1 MTSQSPK
8 SSPTVHVNKW
18 SEQQVVDWLST
29 VGLPKYARDFKSN
42 GITGDVLVL
51 LDDEALK
58 DIGVVTIGQRLALL
72 SAIYRLKQ
80 QFGIPIQD
88 GDWIPK
94 AVEAQEHATNAL
106 TTAHMAGALRQRDD
120 RIRLLESQILRLA
133 DYLARFQQD
142 MASVARHVGVKAHSI
157 DTPITLVSNSLHS
170 HNSSESSAT
179 SMSGYGSNSDL
190 ASTAGSSLP
199 LESPTSRNFGGLVSP
214 SRSGFAYPAGHAMS
228 GFKPATVTSSRS
240 DSVGGNSPMT
250 PTTTAHSYVASSSAA
265 VGPTDLSPT
274 QSTPSATPTSLGSQP
289 GFPQQLPQQQQQ
301 QQQQPSSAGANSM
314 VSPTRR
320 LAHQNALAQPDAAG
334 PSRPRAGSLGA
345 TNALSTS
352 ATSPFASSS
361 NNNNNTTISNTGIAS
376 NSSTAASSAT
386 ERDDRKDTSAATLS
400 EPNAKSATGS
410 SSSASAAVSASN
422 NNNNSSDS
430 NPYKSFRVTLDD
442 PCYKVLPAALK
453 KYKINDDWRKY
464 ALFICY
470 GKTERCLSY
479 DEKPLL
485 LFQKLKENEQSP
497 VFMLRHIRDVKS
509 PIAIAEA
516 KAASKL
522 QERESEGSTSAKK
535 RSAPRAD
542 RRRIVAGTPPPGAVV
557 TNASNPVE
565 VGPAADLPERNK
577 VAKTYAVAI
586 YPYMPERDDEFDVN
600 VGDTFVVINKAKGWW
615 IVQRDAKGD
624 GAGDVVYSVPASETS
639 SGEDDGIT
647 YSNYRAE
654 YASGW
659 VPAGCLLETSRPL
672 GSIVDAEVVSS
683 HMRSGPSTIS
693 NPSTPTFSTITG
705 SGASKMDAKRASI
718 PPALITSTS
727 TPGIMLMDYQSA
739 EGDLD
744 LRKDERLRVFKR
756 YNHWSYCVQERDGH
770 ARGWVPSWYIGK
782 LSSSSNST
790 SGGGGG
796 GGASGGAASLAKS
809 PSNNALSAFTSQDS
823 RFIHASNSSAIGN
836 GGNGAVEVAAGSP
849 LYDGSLGQDYASVGA
864 GQGLGGATVASM

>member
-1 MTSQSPK
+1 MTSSHSPK

-29 VGLPKYARDFKSN
+29 VGLSKYARDFKAN
-42 GITGDVLVL
+42 GISGDVLVL

-80 QFGIPIQD
+80 QFGIPIQE
-88 GDWIPK
+88 GDWVPK
-94 AVEAQEHATNAL
+94 AVEAQEHASNSL
-106 TTAHMAGALRQRDD
+106 STAHMATALRQRDD

-170 HNSSESSAT
+170 HHSSSESSAN
-179 SMSGYGSNSDL
+179 SLSGFASNSDL
-190 ASTAGSSLP
+190 ASGAASSLP
-199 LESPTSRNFGGLVSP
+199 MESPTSRNFAALVSP
-214 SRSGFAYPAGHAMS
+214 TRTGFAYPAGHAMS
-228 GFKPATVTSSRS
+228 GFKPATLTSARS
-240 DSVGGNSPMT
+240 DSISGNSPMT
-250 PTTTAHSYVASSSAA
+250 PTTTAAQSYAASSSNAGAA
-265 VGPTDLSPT
+265 GDLSPT
-274 QSTPSATPTSLGSQP
+274 QSTHSATPTSLGSQP
-289 GFPQQLPQQQQQ
+289 GFPHQLPSQQQ
-301 QQQQPSSAGANSM
+301 QQQQPLSAGSSST

-320 LAHQNALAQPDAAG
+320 LAHQNSLAQPDAAG

-345 TNALSTS
+345 ANALSS
-352 ATSPFASSS
+352 STSPFANSSS
-361 NNNNNTTISNTGIAS
+361 STTAAG
-376 NSSTAASSAT
+376 SSPGERDGRKDTAASAHADSSPKLAVAP
-386 ERDDRKDTSAATLS
+386 TS
-400 EPNAKSATGS
+400 GS
-410 SSSASAAVSASN
+410 SSSASASASAAAAN
-422 NNNNSSDS
+422 AGSSDS

-522 QERESEGSTSAKK
+522 QERESGGGGSPTKK
-535 RSAPRAD
+535 RAAPRAD
-542 RRRIVAGTPPPGAVV
+542 RRRIIAGTPPPGALV
-557 TNASNPVE
+557 TNASSPVE

-577 VAKTYAVAI
+577 VTRTYAVAI

-615 IVQRDAKGD
+615 IVQRDAKRD
-624 GAGDVVYSVPASETS
+624 GAGDVVYSVPASEA
-639 SGEDDGIT
+639 GQDDATT
-647 YSNYRAE
+647 YSSYRAE
-654 YASGW
+654 HASGW

-672 GSIVDAEVVSS
+672 SSIVDAEAASA
-683 HMRSGPSTIS
+683 HMRTGPSTIS
-693 NPSTPTFSTITG
+693 NPSTPTVQA
-705 SGASKMDAKRASI
+705 SGAHMDAQRAAI

-727 TPGIMLMDYQSA
+727 TPGIMLMDYHSA
-739 EGDLD
+739 EGDLA

-756 YNHWSYCVQERDGH
+756 YNHWSYCVQERDAH

-782 LSSSSNST
+782 LSS
-790 SGGGGG
+790 GGV
-796 GGASGGAASLAKS
+796 AKS
-809 PSNNALSAFTSQDS
+809 PSSTALPAGGSADS
-823 RFIHASNSSAIGN
+823 RFASYA
-836 GGNGAVEVAAGSP
+836 GAETGANASP
-849 LYDGSLGQDYASVGA
+849 SYDALGQEAA
-864 GQGLGGATVASM
+864 AAVAST

>member
-1 MTSQSPK
+1 MASHSPK

-29 VGLPKYARDFKSN
+29 VGLSKYARDFKSN

-58 DIGVVTIGQRLALL
+58 DIGVVTIGQRLSLL

-80 QFGIPIQD
+80 QYGIPMQD

-94 AVEAQEHATNAL
+94 AVEAQEQASNAL

-142 MASVARHVGVKAHSI
+142 MASVARQVGVKAHSI
-157 DTPITLVSNSLHS
+157 DTPITLVANSLHS
-170 HNSSESSAT
+170 HNSSESSIP
-179 SMSGYGSNSDL
+179 SMSAYASSSDL
-190 ASTAGSSLP
+190 AFTAASSLP
-199 LESPTSRNFGGLVSP
+199 LESPTSRNVAGLVSP
-214 SRSGFAYPAGHAMS
+214 TRSAGFTYPASHAMS
-228 GFKPATVTSSRS
+228 GFKPATVNSARS
-240 DSVGGNSPMT
+240 DSIGGNSPMT
-250 PTTTAHSYVASSSAA
+250 PTTAAQTYAASSTNA

-274 QSTPSATPTSLGSQP
+274 RPTPSATPTSLGSQP
-289 GFPQQLPQQQQQ
+289 GFPQQLPH
-301 QQQQPSSAGANSM
+301 QQQQPSSAGSSSI

-334 PSRPRAGSLGA
+334 PSRSRAGSLDA
-345 TNALSTS
+345 PAALSINGS
-352 ATSPFASSS
+352 SPFVNNSTSS
-361 NNNNNTTISNTGIAS
+361 NNA
-376 NSSTAASSAT
+376 NSITAASHAAT
-386 ERDDRKDTSAATLS
+386 EREDRKGVSAASSS
-400 EPNAKSATGS
+400 EPNAKSATAPAAIS
-410 SSSASAAVSASN
+410 SLSAGPSASALADS
-422 NNNNSSDS
+422 NSSDS

-453 KYKINDDWRKY
+453 KYRINDDWRKY

-516 KAASKL
+516 KAATKL
-522 QERESEGSTSAKK
+522 QEREGDANAPSAKK

-542 RRRIVAGTPPPGAVV
+542 RRRVISGTPPPGALV

-565 VGPAADLPERNK
+565 VGPAADLPDRTK
-577 VAKTYAVAI
+577 ITKTYAVAI

-615 IVQRDAKGD
+615 IVQRDTKGD
-624 GAGDVVYSVPASETS
+624 GVGDMVYSVPASEATS
-639 SGEDDGIT
+639 GDDKGTI

-683 HMRSGPSTIS
+683 NLRSGPSTIS
-693 NPSTPTFSTITG
+693 NPSTPTFSIISG
-705 SGASKMDAKRASI
+705 SSIGGKVDAKRASI

-744 LRKDERLRVFKR
+744 LKKDGRLRVFKR

-782 LSSSSNST
+782 LSSSSSAAGGATSSSNTLSKSPST
-790 SGGGGG
+790 HALSSFSSSLGSSTDSRFAHHNAEAGG
-796 GGASGGAASLAKS
+796 GGAGSPSYEVSSGGHDHANANAGGPAA
-809 PSNNALSAFTSQDS
+809 
-823 RFIHASNSSAIGN
+823 
-836 GGNGAVEVAAGSP
+836 
-849 LYDGSLGQDYASVGA
+849 
-864 GQGLGGATVASM
+864 VASM

>member
-1 MTSQSPK
+1 MTSHSPN

-29 VGLPKYARDFKSN
+29 IGLSKHARDFKTN

-51 LDDEALK
+51 LDDEALR
-58 DIGVVTIGQRLALL
+58 DIGILTIGQRLALL

-80 QFGIPIQD
+80 QFDIPVQE
-88 GDWIPK
+88 GDWVPK

-106 TTAHMAGALRQRDD
+106 TTVHMASALRQRDD

-142 MASVARHVGVKAHSI
+142 MASVARHVGLKAHSI
-157 DTPITLVSNSLHS
+157 DTPITLVSNSPQS
-170 HNSSESSAT
+170 YNFSDSGAA
-179 SMSGYGSNSDL
+179 SMSGYPSNSDL
-190 ASTAGSSLP
+190 APATNPALP
-199 LESPTSRNFGGLVSP
+199 LESPTSRNFAGLVSP
-214 SRSGFAYPAGHAMS
+214 TRSGFTYPAAHPMS
-228 GFKPATVTSSRS
+228 GFKPATLASARS
-240 DSVGGNSPMT
+240 DSIGTNLPIT
-250 PTTTAHSYVASSSAA
+250 PTTAAHSYPAASANTA
-265 VGPTDLSPT
+265 GPTDLSPT

-289 GFPQQLPQQQQQ
+289 GFPQQFPQQQQQ
-301 QQQQPSSAGANSM
+301 QQQQQQSSGAGSASM

-320 LAHQNALAQPDAAG
+320 LAHQNSISQPDTAG
-334 PSRPRAGSLGA
+334 PSRSRAGSFGA
-345 TNALSTS
+345 LTTLSANTN
-352 ATSPFASSS
+352 SPFATSTAPTIKDGS
-361 NNNNNTTISNTGIAS
+361 TTTT
-376 NSSTAASSAT
+376 STAAGLAA
-386 ERDDRKDTSAATLS
+386 ERDDRKDASAAASLDH
-400 EPNAKSATGS
+400 NAKSALVTGS
-410 SSSASAAVSASN
+410 SSSASASAPANGS
-422 NNNNSSDS
+422 SSDS

-522 QERESEGSTSAKK
+522 QERESEANASAKK
-535 RSAPRAD
+535 RSAPRPD
-542 RRRIVAGTPPPGAVV
+542 RRRIIAGVPPLGALV
-557 TNASNPVE
+557 TNATNPVE

-615 IVQRDAKGD
+615 IVQRDARGS

-654 YASGW
+654 HASGW

-672 GSIVDAEVVSS
+672 GSIVDAEVGMA
-683 HMRSGPSTIS
+683 HGRSGPNTIS
-693 NPSTPTFSTITG
+693 NPSTPTVSTITAVSG
-705 SGASKMDAKRASI
+705 SRMDAKRASI

-782 LSSSSNST
+782 LSSSSS
-790 SGGGGG
+790 SA
-796 GGASGGAASLAKS
+796 GGAGSGSHGGTRDAMLAKS
-809 PSNNALSAFTSQDS
+809 PSNNVLSALASSDS
-823 RFIHASNSSAIGN
+823 RFAHAG
-836 GGNGAVEVAAGSP
+836 EAAGAAASP
-849 LYDGSLGQDYASVGA
+849 SYDSAAHDHAVA
-864 GQGLGGATVASM
+864 GTAAIASM

>member
-1 MTSQSPK
+1 MNSLSPK
-8 SSPTVHVNKW
+8 SSPTIHVNKW
-18 SEQQVVDWLST
+18 SEQQVVDWLTT
-29 VGLPKYARDFKSN
+29 VGLSKYARDFKSN

-58 DIGVVTIGQRLALL
+58 DIGVVTIGQRLAIL

-80 QFGIPIQD
+80 QHGISIQD

-94 AVEAQEHATNAL
+94 AVEAQEQATTSL
-106 TTAHMAGALRQRDD
+106 STAHMVQALRQRDD

-133 DYLARFQQD
+133 DYLGRFQQD

-157 DTPITLVSNSLHS
+157 DNPITLVSNSLYS
-170 HNSSESSAT
+170 HHSSESSGN
-179 SMSGYGSNSDL
+179 SMSAFGSNSDL
-190 ASTAGSSLP
+190 SSTAGSSLP
-199 LESPTSRNFGGLVSP
+199 MESPTSRNFGGLVSP
-214 SRSGFAYPAGHAMS
+214 SRSGFTYPAGHAMS
-228 GFKPATVTSSRS
+228 GFKPATVASARS
-240 DSVGGNSPMT
+240 DSISGNSPMT
-250 PTTTAHSYVASSSAA
+250 PTTAAAQAYASSSSNSAA
-265 VGPTDLSPT
+265 AADISPT
-274 QSTPSATPTSLGSQP
+274 QSTRSATPTSLGSQP
-289 GFPQQLPQQQQQ
+289 GYPTQLPQQP
-301 QQQQPSSAGANSM
+301 QQQPLSAGSASM

-320 LAHQNALAQPDAAG
+320 LAHQNSLAQPDVAG

-345 TNALSTS
+345 ATALSTAGS
-352 ATSPFASSS
+352 TSPFANGGSGS
-361 NNNNNTTISNTGIAS
+361 T
-376 NSSTAASSAT
+376 SSTVPTTTT
-386 ERDDRKDTSAATLS
+386 ERDDRKDVAPAA
-400 EPNAKSATGS
+400 EPSPKSTVVPTTGPSSTASTTANANTG
-410 SSSASAAVSASN
+410 
-422 NNNNSSDS
+422 SSDS

-522 QERESEGSTSAKK
+522 QERESGNSSPTKK

-542 RRRIVAGTPPPGAVV
+542 RRRIIAGTPPPGALV

-577 VAKTYAVAI
+577 VTRTYAVAI

-615 IVQRDAKGD
+615 IVQRDAKRD

-672 GSIVDAEVVSS
+672 SSIVDAEVTSS

-693 NPSTPTFSTITG
+693 NPSTPTALAK
-705 SGASKMDAKRASI
+705 GAQMDAKRASI

-782 LSSSSNST
+782 LSSSSSSSS
-790 SGGGGG
+790 SGGGG
-796 GGASGGAASLAKS
+796 SVAKM
-809 PSNNALSAFTSQDS
+809 PSNNALPSVSSLDS
-823 RFIHASNSSAIGN
+823 RFMHQGSGDA
-836 GGNGAVEVAAGSP
+836 GGGAAGSP
-849 LYDGSLGQDYASVGA
+849 SYDTTLGQEGSTAAAAAIAS
-864 GQGLGGATVASM
+864 T

>member
-1 MTSQSPK
+1 MTSHSPK
-8 SSPTVHVNKW
+8 SSPTLHINKW
-18 SEQQVVDWLST
+18 SEQQVADWLST
-29 VGLPKYARDFKSN
+29 IGLAKYGRDFISN

-58 DIGVVTIGQRLALL
+58 DIGVVTIGQRLAML
-72 SAIYRLKQ
+72 SAIYRLKT
-80 QFGIPIQD
+80 QFGIPIHD
-88 GDWIPK
+88 GDWLPK
-94 AVEAQEHATNAL
+94 AVEAQEHASDTL
-106 TTAHMAGALRQRDD
+106 STAHMASALRQRDD

-142 MASVARHVGVKAHSI
+142 MASVARQVGVKAHSI

-170 HNSSESSAT
+170 QHTSDSGVSGMSA
-179 SMSGYGSNSDL
+179 YASNPDL
-190 ASTAGSSLP
+190 GSTASSSLP
-199 LESPTSRNFGGLVSP
+199 LESPTSRNFTGLVSP
-214 SRSGFAYPAGHAMS
+214 TRSGFTYPAGHAMS
-228 GFKPATVTSSRS
+228 GFKPATVTSARS
-240 DSVGGNSPMT
+240 DSIGANSPMT
-250 PTTTAHSYVASSSAA
+250 PTTTVHPHPPTSTGAPAGAS
-265 VGPTDLSPT
+265 DLSPT
-274 QSTPSATPTSLGSQP
+274 QSTPSATPTSLGSYS
-289 GFPQQLPQQQQQ
+289 GFPQQGSQTHQQQL
-301 QQQQPSSAGANSM
+301 PSSAGAGSM

-320 LAHQNALAQPDAAG
+320 LAHQHAISQSDAAG

-345 TNALSTS
+345 SNALSS
-352 ATSPFASSS
+352 AAASPFAPASTNGLSTNGAPVSSTDREDRKDAALADS
-361 NNNNNTTISNTGIAS
+361 NEPKPKATTSAG
-376 NSSTAASSAT
+376 SSTAASA
-386 ERDDRKDTSAATLS
+386 
-400 EPNAKSATGS
+400 PV
-410 SSSASAAVSASN
+410 SASATSS
-422 NNNNSSDS
+422 SSDS

-522 QERESEGSTSAKK
+522 QERDGDAAANVKK
-535 RSAPRAD
+535 RTAARTD
-542 RRRIVAGTPPPGAVV
+542 RRRIIAGTPPPGALVGN
-557 TNASNPVE
+557 TSNPVE
-565 VGPAADLPERNK
+565 VGPAAELPERNK
-577 VAKTYAVAI
+577 TARTYAVAI

-600 VGDTFVVINKAKGWW
+600 VGDTFIVINKAKGWW
-615 IVQRDAKGD
+615 IVQRDAGGD
-624 GAGDVVYSVPASETS
+624 GSGDVVYSVPV
-639 SGEDDGIT
+639 GEGGPTDDDSTTT

-672 GSIVDAEVVSS
+672 GSIVDAEVISS
-683 HMRSGPSTIS
+683 RSRSGPSTIS
-693 NPSTPTFSTITG
+693 NPSTPTVLTMGGDGTR
-705 SGASKMDAKRASI
+705 MDAKRAAI

-727 TPGIMLMDYQSA
+727 TPGVMLMDYQSA

-782 LSSSSNST
+782 LSPSASASAT
-790 SGGGGG
+790 S
-796 GGASGGAASLAKS
+796 ASGGRDALSKVG
-809 PSNNALSAFTSQDS
+809 SNNALSPSATGNGSNMDLRAAQLNADRGIGSPSYDPSAGSAQD
-823 RFIHASNSSAIGN
+823 HASAAAPAIASS
-836 GGNGAVEVAAGSP
+836 
-849 LYDGSLGQDYASVGA
+849 
-864 GQGLGGATVASM
+864 

>member
-1 MTSQSPK
+1 MTSHSPK
-8 SSPTVHVNKW
+8 SSPTIHVSKW

-29 VGLPKYARDFKSN
+29 VGLSKYSRDFKNN
-42 GITGDVLVL
+42 GISGDVLVL

-80 QFGIPIQD
+80 QFGIPIQE
-88 GDWIPK
+88 GDWVPK
-94 AVEAQEHATNAL
+94 SVEAQEHASNSL
-106 TTAHMAGALRQRDD
+106 STAQMASALRQRDD

-142 MASVARHVGVKAHSI
+142 VASVARHVGVKAHSI

-170 HNSSESSAT
+170 HHSSESSANST
-179 SMSGYGSNSDL
+179 SGFASNSDL

-199 LESPTSRNFGGLVSP
+199 MESPTSHNFAGLVSP
-214 SRSGFAYPAGHAMS
+214 TRTVFTYPAGHAMS
-228 GFKPATVTSSRS
+228 GFKPATVTSARS
-240 DSVGGNSPMT
+240 DSISSNSPMT
-250 PTTTAHSYVASSSAA
+250 PTTTAAQSYAASTSNSAA
-265 VGPTDLSPT
+265 TGDLSPT
-274 QSTPSATPTSLGSQP
+274 QSTHSATPTSLGSQP
-289 GFPQQLPQQQQQ
+289 GFPHQLPSQ
-301 QQQQPSSAGANSM
+301 QQQQPLSAGSASM

-320 LAHQNALAQPDAAG
+320 LAHQNSLAQPDVAG

-345 TNALSTS
+345 ATALSS
-352 ATSPFASSS
+352 DTSPFA
-361 NNNNNTTISNTGIAS
+361 
-376 NSSTAASSAT
+376 NSSAGSANPTSTTAGSTAV
-386 ERDDRKDTSAATLS
+386 ERDNRKDTSATAGA
-400 EPNAKSATGS
+400 EPSPKLAVASTSGS
-410 SSSASAAVSASN
+410 SSSASASAAAN
-422 NNNNSSDS
+422 TGSSDS

-522 QERESEGSTSAKK
+522 EERESGGGSPTKK
-535 RSAPRAD
+535 RAAPRAD
-542 RRRIVAGTPPPGAVV
+542 RRRIIAGTPPPGALV
-557 TNASNPVE
+557 TNATNPVE

-577 VAKTYAVAI
+577 VTRTYAVAI

-615 IVQRDAKGD
+615 IVQRDAKRD
-624 GAGDVVYSVPASETS
+624 GTGDVVYSVPASEASS

-647 YSNYRAE
+647 YSSYRAE
-654 YASGW
+654 HASGW

-672 GSIVDAEVVSS
+672 SSIVDAEVISS
-683 HMRSGPSTIS
+683 HVRSGPSTIS
-693 NPSTPTFSTITG
+693 NPSTPTVLA
-705 SGASKMDAKRASI
+705 SGAQMDVKRASI

-756 YNHWSYCVQERDGH
+756 YNHWSYCVQEREGH

-782 LSSSSNST
+782 LSSSSSS
-790 SGGGGG
+790 SGGG
-796 GGASGGAASLAKS
+796 SVAKS
-809 PSNNALSAFTSQDS
+809 PSSNALPSIGSSDS
-823 RFIHASNSSAIGN
+823 RFTHHNST
-836 GGNGAVEVAAGSP
+836 
-849 LYDGSLGQDYASVGA
+849 DTSVGA
-864 GQGLGGATVASM
+864 GGATGSPSYDLGLGQEVGSAAAIAST

>member
-1 MTSQSPK
+1 MSSQSPK

-18 SEQQVVDWLST
+18 SEQQVVDWLSS
-29 VGLPKYARDFKSN
+29 VGLSKYARDFKSN

-51 LDDEALK
+51 LDDEALR

-72 SAIYRLKQ
+72 AAIYRLKQ
-80 QFGIPIQD
+80 QFDIPIQE

-94 AVEAQEHATNAL
+94 SIEAQEHATNTL
-106 TTAHMAGALRQRDD
+106 STAHMSTALRQRDD

-133 DYLARFQQD
+133 DYLVRFQQD

-157 DTPITLVSNSLHS
+157 DTPITLVSNSLSAHR
-170 HNSSESSAT
+170 SSESSAT
-179 SMSGYGSNSDL
+179 TSAFGSNSDL
-190 ASTAGSSLP
+190 ASSAASSLP
-199 LESPTSRNFGGLVSP
+199 MESPTSRNFAGLVSP
-214 SRSGFAYPAGHAMS
+214 TRTGFTYGGSQAMS
-228 GFKPATVTSSRS
+228 GFKPTTVKSSRS
-240 DSVGGNSPMT
+240 NSIGGAAPMT
-250 PTTTAHSYVASSSAA
+250 PTTAAHMYAASASNT
-265 VGPTDLSPT
+265 VPTGDVSPT
-274 QSTPSATPTSLGSQP
+274 QITPSVTPTSLGSQP
-289 GFPQQLPQQQQQ
+289 AFPQQQP
-301 QQQQPSSAGANSM
+301 PSSAGSTSM

-320 LAHQNALAQPDAAG
+320 LAHQNSLAHPDAAG
-334 PSRPRAGSLGA
+334 SARPRAGSVGA
-345 TNALSTS
+345 SAALSSTS
-352 ATSPFASSS
+352 GSSLF
-361 NNNNNTTISNTGIAS
+361 SNTG
-376 NSSTAASSAT
+376 SSGSINATTVSAAT
-386 ERDDRKDTSAATLS
+386 ERDDRIKDAAATTVS
-400 EPNAKSATGS
+400 EPKPKFSTVAASGS
-410 SSSASAAVSASN
+410 SLSASPAASAAAATTA
-422 NNNNSSDS
+422 SSDS

-522 QERESEGSTSAKK
+522 QERETDGASSATKK

-542 RRRIVAGTPPPGAVV
+542 RRRVIAGTPPPGALV

-577 VAKTYAVAI
+577 VARTYAVAI

-615 IVQRDAKGD
+615 IVQRDAKQD
-624 GAGDVVYSVPASETS
+624 GAGDVVYSVPASEAS
-639 SGEDDGIT
+639 SADDDGVT

-654 YASGW
+654 HASGW

-672 GSIVDAEVVSS
+672 GSIVEAEAALMS
-683 HMRSGPSTIS
+683 HVRSGASTIS
-693 NPSTPTFSTITG
+693 NPSTPTASS
-705 SGASKMDAKRASI
+705 SGAKLDAKRAAI

-727 TPGIMLMDYQSA
+727 TPGIMLMDYQSG

-756 YNHWSYCVQERDGH
+756 YNHWSYCVQERDAH

-782 LSSSSNST
+782 LSSA
-790 SGGGGG
+790 
-796 GGASGGAASLAKS
+796 ASGSLGKSASTT
-809 PSNNALSAFTSQDS
+809 ALSATPVPDS
-823 RFIHASNSSAIGN
+823 RLMHAAESVT
-836 GGNGAVEVAAGSP
+836 AVAGSP
-849 LYDGSLGQDYASVGA
+849 SYDSSLTHDHPSAHSASA
-864 GQGLGGATVASM
+864 PMATV

>member
-1 MTSQSPK
+1 MTSHSPK
-8 SSPTVHVNKW
+8 SSPTIHINKW

-29 VGLPKYARDFKSN
+29 VGLSKYARDFKSN
-42 GITGDVLVL
+42 GISGDVLVL

-58 DIGVVTIGQRLALL
+58 DIGVATVGQRLALL

-80 QFGIPIQD
+80 QFGIPVQD

-94 AVEAQEHATNAL
+94 SIEAQEQASNTL
-106 TTAHMAGALRQRDD
+106 STTHMANALRQRDD

-157 DTPITLVSNSLHS
+157 DAPITLVSNSLYS
-170 HNSSESSAT
+170 HHTNDGSANA
-179 SMSGYGSNSDL
+179 MSAFASNPDL
-190 ASTAGSSLP
+190 ASTAASSLP
-199 LESPTSRNFGGLVSP
+199 TESPTSRNFAGLVSP
-214 SRSGFAYPAGHAMS
+214 TRTGFTYPAGQAMS
-228 GFKPATVTSSRS
+228 GFKPTTVRSVRS
-240 DSVGGNSPMT
+240 DSIGGNTPMT
-250 PTTTAHSYVASSSAA
+250 PTTAAPLYATGVSNTVSA
-265 VGPTDLSPT
+265 GDISPT
-274 QSTPSATPTSLGSQP
+274 QSTASATPTSLGSQP
-289 GFPQQLPQQQQQ
+289 AFPQQT
-301 QQQQPSSAGANSM
+301 QPSSAGSTSM

-320 LAHQNALAQPDAAG
+320 LAHQNSLAQPDAVG
-334 PSRPRAGSLGA
+334 PSRSRAGSLGA
-345 TNALSTS
+345 PAALSST
-352 ATSPFASSS
+352 TGPSPFASNGRSS
-361 NNNNNTTISNTGIAS
+361 VSNGSTNTIA
-376 NSSTAASSAT
+376 NASSSPAT
-386 ERDDRKDTSAATLS
+386 ERDERTKDGLATTSTEPKSKSAATAAS
-400 EPNAKSATGS
+400 GS
-410 SSSASAAVSASN
+410 SSLSASSALAANSG
-422 NNNNSSDS
+422 SSDS

-516 KAASKL
+516 KAAAKL
-522 QERESEGSTSAKK
+522 QEREGEGSSADAKK
-535 RSAPRAD
+535 RSAPRPD
-542 RRRIVAGTPPPGAVV
+542 RRRIIAGTPPPGALV
-557 TNASNPVE
+557 TNTSNPVE
-565 VGPAADLPERNK
+565 VGPAADLPERSK
-577 VAKTYAVAI
+577 VARTYAVAI

-615 IVQRDAKGD
+615 IVQRDAKRG
-624 GAGDVVYSVPASETS
+624 GAGDVVYSVPASEAS
-639 SGEDDGIT
+639 AEEEDGVT

-659 VPAGCLLETSRPL
+659 VPAGCLLETSQPL
-672 GSIVDAEVVSS
+672 GSIVDAEAGSS
-683 HMRSGPSTIS
+683 HARSGPTTIS
-693 NPSTPTFSTITG
+693 NPSTPTALSIPG
-705 SGASKMDAKRASI
+705 SNGANLDARRAAI

-727 TPGIMLMDYQSA
+727 TPGIMLMDYHSA

-782 LSSSSNST
+782 LSSSSST
-790 SGGGGG
+790 SGGG
-796 GGASGGAASLAKS
+796 SLSKS
-809 PSNNALSAFTSQDS
+809 TSSNALPSTGTSDS
-823 RFIHASNSSAIGN
+823 RFTHQSSTDTVAGATASPSYDAKLGQEHGSASSSA
-836 GGNGAVEVAAGSP
+836 AAAASAM
-849 LYDGSLGQDYASVGA
+849 ASV
-864 GQGLGGATVASM
+864 

>member
-1 MTSQSPK
+1 MASHSPK
-8 SSPTVHVNKW
+8 SSPTIHVNKW
-18 SEQQVVDWLST
+18 TEQQVVDWLST
-29 VGLPKYARDFKSN
+29 VGLSKYARDFKSN

-88 GDWIPK
+88 GDWVPK
-94 AVEAQEHATNAL
+94 AVEAQEQASNAL
-106 TTAHMAGALRQRDD
+106 TTAHMSGALRQRDD

-170 HNSSESSAT
+170 HNSSESSIP
-179 SMSGYGSNSDL
+179 SMSTYGSNSDL
-190 ASTAGSSLP
+190 ASTAASSLP
-199 LESPTSRNFGGLVSP
+199 LESPTSRNVAGLVSP
-214 SRSGFAYPAGHAMS
+214 TRSAGFAYPAGHAMS
-228 GFKPATVTSSRS
+228 GFKPATVTSARS
-240 DSVGGNSPMT
+240 DSIGGNSPMT
-250 PTTTAHSYVASSSAA
+250 PTTAAQSYAASSSHA

-289 GFPQQLPQQQQQ
+289 GFPHQLSQQQQPQ
-301 QQQQPSSAGANSM
+301 QPQQQPSSAGSGSM

-320 LAHQNALAQPDAAG
+320 LAHQNALSQPDASG
-334 PSRPRAGSLGA
+334 PSRARAGSLGTSTA
-345 TNALSTS
+345 FSTNGS
-352 ATSPFASSS
+352 SPFASGSASTSNEAISS
-361 NNNNNTTISNTGIAS
+361 ANAGN
-376 NSSTAASSAT
+376 AASRSAADR
-386 ERDDRKDTSAATLS
+386 EERKDTSTTSSS
-400 EPNAKSATGS
+400 EPNAKTVAAAASSTSSATS
-410 SSSASAAVSASN
+410 TSASANSA
-422 NNNNSSDS
+422 SSDS

-522 QERESEGSTSAKK
+522 QEREGDGNAPAKK
-535 RSAPRAD
+535 RAAPRAD
-542 RRRIVAGTPPPGAVV
+542 RRRVIAGTPPPGALV
-557 TNASNPVE
+557 TNTSNPVE
-565 VGPAADLPERNK
+565 VGPAADLPDRNK
-577 VAKTYAVAI
+577 ITKTYAVAI

-624 GAGDVVYSVPASETS
+624 GAGDVVYSVPASEGNS
-639 SGEDDGIT
+639 ADDDSIT

-683 HMRSGPSTIS
+683 RMRSGPSTIS
-693 NPSTPTFSTITG
+693 NPSTPTFSTISG
-705 SGASKMDAKRASI
+705 SSGSTSGGKVDAKRASI

-782 LSSSSNST
+782 LSSSSS
-790 SGGGGG
+790 S
-796 GGASGGAASLAKS
+796 SGGAAGSSSSNNKDANLSKS
-809 PSNNALSAFTSQDS
+809 PSTNALSAFSSSLGNSSDS
-823 RFIHASNSSAIGN
+823 RFAHHNADA
-836 GGNGAVEVAAGSP
+836 GGGAGSP
-849 LYDGSLGQDYASVGA
+849 SYDVSSSGHEHANA
-864 GQGLGGATVASM
+864 GGTAAIASM

>member
-1 MTSQSPK
+1 MTSHSPK

-18 SEQQVVDWLST
+18 TEQQVVDWLST
-29 VGLPKYARDFKSN
+29 VGLSKYTRDFKSN

-80 QFGIPIQD
+80 QYGIPIQD

-94 AVEAQEHATNAL
+94 AVEAQEQASNAL
-106 TTAHMAGALRQRDD
+106 TTANMAGALRQRDD

-157 DTPITLVSNSLHS
+157 DTPITFVPNSLHS
-170 HNSSESSAT
+170 HNSSESSIP
-179 SMSGYGSNSDL
+179 SMSTYGSNSDL
-190 ASTAGSSLP
+190 ASTATSSLP
-199 LESPTSRNFGGLVSP
+199 LESPTSRNVAGLVSP
-214 SRSGFAYPAGHAMS
+214 TRSAGFTYPASHAMS
-228 GFKPATVTSSRS
+228 GFKPATVTSARS
-240 DSVGGNSPMT
+240 DSIGANSPMT
-250 PTTTAHSYVASSSAA
+250 PTTASHSHAASSSNA

-289 GFPQQLPQQQQQ
+289 
-301 QQQQPSSAGANSM
+301 
-314 VSPTRR
+314 
-320 LAHQNALAQPDAAG
+320 DAAG

-345 TNALSTS
+345 STALSTNGS
-352 ATSPFASSS
+352 SPFA
-361 NNNNNTTISNTGIAS
+361 NTSAS
-376 NSSTAASSAT
+376 NSNEAAGNTNASNAASRSAAEREKRKDISTASS
-386 ERDDRKDTSAATLS
+386 S
-400 EPNAKSATGS
+400 EPNAKSVAAAAGAS
-410 SSSASAAVSASN
+410 SSSAASASASAN
-422 NNNNSSDS
+422 SSSSDS

-516 KAASKL
+516 KVASKL
-522 QERESEGSTSAKK
+522 QEREKDGNASAKK

-542 RRRIVAGTPPPGAVV
+542 RRRVIAGTPPPGALV
-557 TNASNPVE
+557 TNTSNPVE
-565 VGPAADLPERNK
+565 VGPAADLPDRNK
-577 VAKTYAVAI
+577 ITKTYAVAI

-639 SGEDDGIT
+639 SGDDDGIT

-672 GSIVDAEVVSS
+672 GNIVDAEVVSS

-693 NPSTPTFSTITG
+693 NPSTPTFSTTTG
-705 SGASKMDAKRASI
+705 SSSGGKVDAKRASI

-782 LSSSSNST
+782 LSSSSSSAGGATGSSSNNNGSAARDANLSKSPST
-790 SGGGGG
+790 HALSSFSSSLGSSSDSRFANHNADAG
-796 GGASGGAASLAKS
+796 GGAGSPSYDVSSGGHEHANAGGPAA
-809 PSNNALSAFTSQDS
+809 
-823 RFIHASNSSAIGN
+823 
-836 GGNGAVEVAAGSP
+836 
-849 LYDGSLGQDYASVGA
+849 
-864 GQGLGGATVASM
+864 VASI

>member
-29 VGLPKYARDFKSN
+29 VGLSKYARDFKSN

-80 QFGIPIQD
+80 QFDIPIQD

-170 HNSSESSAT
+170 HNSSESSTT
-179 SMSGYGSNSDL
+179 SMSGYASNSDL
-190 ASTAGSSLP
+190 ASTATSSLP

-228 GFKPATVTSSRS
+228 GFKPATVASSRS
-240 DSVGGNSPMT
+240 DSVGANSPMT
-250 PTTTAHSYVASSSAA
+250 PTTTAHPYAASSSAA

-301 QQQQPSSAGANSM
+301 QPSSAGATSM

-320 LAHQNALAQPDAAG
+320 LAHQNALAQPDAPG

-361 NNNNNTTISNTGIAS
+361 INTNGANNNNAINTGSAS
-376 NSSTAASSAT
+376 SSSAAVSSAT
-386 ERDDRKDTSAATLS
+386 ERDDRKDTSAATSS
-400 EPNAKSATGS
+400 EPNAKTATGS
-410 SSSASAAVSASN
+410 SSSASAAVSAN
-422 NNNNSSDS
+422 NTSSDS

-522 QERESEGSTSAKK
+522 QERESEGNASAKK

-542 RRRIVAGTPPPGAVV
+542 RRRIIAGTPPPGALV
-557 TNASNPVE
+557 TNTSNPVE

-615 IVQRDAKGD
+615 IVQRDARGD

-705 SGASKMDAKRASI
+705 SGGSKMDAKRASI

-744 LRKDERLRVFKR
+744 LSKDERLRVFKR

-782 LSSSSNST
+782 LSSSSST
-790 SGGGGG
+790 GGN
-796 GGASGGAASLAKS
+796 GGASGGGTNLAKS
-809 PSNNALSAFTSQDS
+809 LSTNALSAFTSQDS
-823 RFIHASNSSAIGN
+823 RFTHSNNNSNVGN
-836 GGNGAVEVAAGSP
+836 GNNGAEVAAGSP
-849 LYDGSLGQDYASVGA
+849 MYDGSAGQDHTGSGA
-864 GQGLGGATVASM
+864 GAGAGTGMGMGVATIAS

>member
-1 MTSQSPK
+1 MASYSPT

-18 SEQQVVDWLST
+18 SEQQVVDWLSS
-29 VGLPKYARDFKSN
+29 VGLTKYARDFKSN

-72 SAIYRLKQ
+72 TAIYHLKQ
-80 QFGIPIQD
+80 QYGIPIQE

-94 AVEAQEHATNAL
+94 SVEAQEQSSSTLA
-106 TTAHMAGALRQRDD
+106 TAHMATALRQRDD

-157 DTPITLVSNSLHS
+157 DTPITLVSNSFYS
-170 HNSSESSAT
+170 QNPSEGSAN
-179 SMSGYGSNSDL
+179 SMSAFGSNPDL
-190 ASTAGSSLP
+190 ASTAASSVP
-199 LESPTSRNFGGLVSP
+199 HHDSPNSRNFAGLVSP
-214 SRSGFAYPAGHAMS
+214 TRTGFSYNAGHGMS
-228 GFKPATVTSSRS
+228 GFRPTTATSGRS
-240 DSVGGNSPMT
+240 NSIGGHSPMT
-250 PTTTAHSYVASSSAA
+250 PTTSAA
-265 VGPTDLSPT
+265 HLYAANSSNNSGAGDLSPT
-274 QSTPSATPTSLGSQP
+274 QPAPPALPSQSGYSQ
-289 GFPQQLPQQQQQ
+289 QA
-301 QQQQPSSAGANSM
+301 QPLSAGFTSSM

-320 LAHQNALAQPDAAG
+320 LAHQNSLAQPDSAVS
-334 PSRPRAGSLGA
+334 SRPRAGSLGGG
-345 TNALSTS
+345 NAFPSSTS
-352 ATSPFASSS
+352 SPFGSSAHGSGGHVGSNGSASGSASAGSPLLDRDPRKDASSNPS
-361 NNNNNTTISNTGIAS
+361 
-376 NSSTAASSAT
+376 
-386 ERDDRKDTSAATLS
+386 S
-400 EPNAKSATGS
+400 EPNPKAGAAATS
-410 SSSASAAVSASN
+410 TSSASAAVAN
-422 NNNNSSDS
+422 MGSSDS

-516 KAASKL
+516 KATSKQ
-522 QERESEGSTSAKK
+522 QEKEGEGKTSPKK
-535 RSAPRAD
+535 GAAPRAD
-542 RRRIVAGTPPPGAVV
+542 RRRVIAGAPPAGAVV

-565 VGPAADLPERNK
+565 VGPAAEVPERNK
-577 VAKTYAVAI
+577 VARTYAVAI

-624 GAGDVVYSVPASETS
+624 GAGDIVYSVPASEMGS
-639 SGEDDGIT
+639 DEDDGIT

-654 YASGW
+654 HSSGW

-672 GSIVDAEVVSS
+672 GSIVDADANSS
-683 HMRSGPSTIS
+683 RSGPSTIS
-693 NPSTPTFSTITG
+693 NPSTPTISPG
-705 SGASKMDAKRASI
+705 GGKMDSKRAAI
-718 PPALITSTS
+718 PPSLITSTS
-727 TPGIMLMDYQSA
+727 TPGVMLMDYLSA

-782 LSSSSNST
+782 LPST
-790 SGGGGG
+790 GTAGSGG
-796 GGASGGAASLAKS
+796 LAKS
-809 PSNNALSAFTSQDS
+809 PSGKALSTVASLDS
-823 RFIHASNSSAIGN
+823 RFTGDIG
-836 GGNGAVEVAAGSP
+836 GAGAGSP
-849 LYDGSLGQDYASVGA
+849 SYDGGQDRGA
-864 GQGLGGATVASM
+864 AMATG